1 VKAGLTS
8 WIILI
13 TLAIVWGSSFILM
26 KRGMDVFSSDEVG
39 GLRIAI
45 AFVFL
50 LPLYLRKDNKIDLK
64 KNWRGLVLMGVFGN
78 LIPAFLF
85 TAAEI
90 QISSSLA
97 GMLNALTPLFTISVA
112 VIWFKDKFK
121 TIQVI
126 GILTGLVGASAL
138 LFFNEGTEPSKDIMY
153 SLLVVGATICYAIS
167 VNGIKHYLAGMNSV
181 TATLGAFSIT
191 GPIALAY
198 LLINTDFI
206 NDLKTNDL
214 AIKAFG
220 FVCIL
225 AIIGTALSVIIY
237 NQLIKL
243 SGALF
248 AATCT
253 YLIPIVAIIWGV
265 LDGETVN
272 LLQIGGIVI
281 IILSVYLIN
290 RR

>member
-1 VKAGLTS
+1 
-8 WIILI
+8 
-13 TLAIVWGSSFILM
+13 M
-26 KRGMDVFSSDEVG
+26 EVFSSDEVG

-50 LPLYLRKDNKIDLK
+50 LPLYLKKDNKIDLK

-97 GMLNALTPLFTISVA
+97 GMLNALTPLFTIIVA

-121 TIQVI
+121 TVQVI
-126 GILTGLVGASAL
+126 GILTGLVGAGTL
-138 LFFNEGTEPSKDIMY
+138 LFFNEGKEASKDIMY
-153 SLLVVGATICYAIS
+153 SLLVVAATLCYAIS
-167 VNGIKHYLAGMNSV
+167 VNGIKHYLQGMNSV

-214 AIKAFG
+214 AWKSFG

-243 SGALF
+243 AGALF

-253 YLIPIVAIIWGV
+253 YLIPIVAIIWGI

-272 LLQIGGIVI
+272 LLQIGGIGV

>member
-1 VKAGLTS
+1 MYL
-8 WIILI
+8 
-13 TLAIVWGSSFILM
+13 
-26 KRGMDVFSSDEVG
+26 RSDEVG

-50 LPLYLRKDNKIDLK
+50 LPLYFQKNRKIDLK
-64 KNWRGLVLMGVFGN
+64 NNWKGLLLMGVFGN

-97 GMLNALTPLFTISVA
+97 GMLNALTPLFTIIVA

-121 TIQVI
+121 TVQVI
-126 GILTGLVGASAL
+126 GILTGLFGAAAL
-138 LFFNEGTEPSKDIMY
+138 LFFNKGNEPSKDIMY

-167 VNGIKHYLAGMNSV
+167 VNGIKHYLSGMNSV

-191 GPIALAY
+191 GPIALTY
-198 LLINTDFI
+198 LLLNTDFI

-214 AIKAFG
+214 ALRAFG

-237 NQLIKL
+237 NNLIKL

-265 LDGETVN
+265 LDGENVN
-272 LLQIGGIVI
+272 LLQIAGIVV

>member
-1 VKAGLTS
+1 
-8 WIILI
+8 
-13 TLAIVWGSSFILM
+13 M
-26 KRGMDVFSSDEVG
+26 KRGMEVFSSDEVG

-50 LPLYLRKDNKIDLK
+50 LPLYFQKDRKLDLR

-97 GMLNALTPLFTISVA
+97 GMLNALTPLFTIGVA

-126 GILTGLVGASAL
+126 GILTGLLGAAAL
-138 LFFNEGTEPSKDIMY
+138 LFFNEGKEQSKDIMY
-153 SLLVVGATICYAIS
+153 SLLVVAATICYAIS
-167 VNGIKHYLAGMNSV
+167 VNGIKHYLGGMNSV
-181 TATLGAFSIT
+181 TATLGAFCIT

-198 LLINTDFI
+198 LLLNTDFT

-214 AIKAFG
+214 ALKSFG
-220 FVCIL
+220 YICIL
-225 AIIGTALSVIIY
+225 AIVGTALSVIIY
-237 NQLIKL
+237 NMLIKMA
-243 SGALF
+243 GALF

-253 YLIPIVAIIWGV
+253 YLIPIIAVIWGI

-272 LLQIGGIVI
+272 FIQIGGVVV